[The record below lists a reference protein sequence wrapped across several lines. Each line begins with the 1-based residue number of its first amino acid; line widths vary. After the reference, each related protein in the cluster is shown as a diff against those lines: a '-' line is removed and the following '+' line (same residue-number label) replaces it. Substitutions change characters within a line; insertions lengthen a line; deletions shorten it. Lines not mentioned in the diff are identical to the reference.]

1 MLVMQ
6 PLPTPCPADLVPDAT
21 GEDAFNA
28 AYRSAMQQRA
38 VFVAVEC
45 QAQRWTVKA
54 DALTAFEHDIDAMVY
69 DAVRNAVIRLIR
81 SREIRPDSSAGPVY
95 FVLYDLA
102 NEDRAREL
110 AAALHAA
117 LYGDLG
123 PLAQAV
129 PDTPA

>member
-1 MLVMQ
+1 ME
-6 PLPTPCPADLVPDAT
+6 PLPTPCPADLIPDAT
-21 GEDAFNA
+21 GMAAFNA
-28 AYRSAMQQRA
+28 AYKVAKRQQA

-54 DALTAFEHDIDAMVY
+54 DALTAPQHDIDTTVY

-95 FVLYDLA
+95 FVLYDL
-102 NEDRAREL
+102 ESKDRAREL

-123 PLAQAV
+123 PLTQAV